1 MTARRRRCIVWV
13 PPPRPSGTADI
24 APETEMRWIAVA
36 ALLLTAASCRDY
48 DHTKYNAKQDGL
60 MPADDFAKY
69 GPEQAVAVAVGREYG
84 RAGADTAE
92 AYARRQPSVRSV
104 EVDSMGD
111 RLVVT
116 FASGWQAQVNPIT
129 DGTAAAETPGLP
141 K

>member
-1 MTARRRRCIVWV
+1 
-13 PPPRPSGTADI
+13 
-24 APETEMRWIAVA
+24 MRGIAVA
-36 ALLLTAASCRDY
+36 ALLLTAAACRTY
-48 DHTKYNAKQDGL
+48 DHTKYNAQQDGL

-92 AYARRQPSVRSV
+92 AYARRQASIRSV
-104 EVDSMGD
+104 EVDSIGD
-111 RLVVT
+111 RLVLT